1 MKLKRIAGL
10 VLCLCM
16 VITLLPM
23 TAFAADGAKTYT
35 FNSSQITSQPTSD
48 LRANVYFKGDTIVFT
63 PDVIES
69 FTSSDHGVCKAP
81 NVGLKI
87 GCGADVT
94 GGICSVNT
102 YSSDGSGYMVSFTI
116 TSDNPVTL
124 DYKGAGPTGIKTT
137 PDADNNYY
145 AYRYLELQFV
155 AHPTSYPIN
164 YDLGTYG
171 SWPSGTNP
179 PTSLELDGNKDS
191 YTLQIPTPQSNDSSY
206 YFTNWQISENVKI
219 LSNPNISTGSTAT
232 VFPINGVVKLPFTI
246 CKAEVPYATIEEH
259 FTITAVWSN
268 APRTAAPKFSVAGG
282 TYSSTQN
289 VALSCTT
296 SNATIRYTTDGSVPT
311 RFSTQ
316 YTVPIEVSSTTTIIA
331 RAFSPDD
338 VYGIEDSEAVS
349 ATYTINTQPPALST
363 VATPTFSPAGG
374 TFTSAQ
380 SVTLSCSTTGATIRY
395 TTNGN
400 DPTEAST
407 AFVADTPIAVSSTTT
422 IKAKAFKDGLTASEI
437 ASATYT
443 ITITPPAPAA
453 LSFTDSQNYDVP
465 AGSTGVAITPVDVSS
480 GVSGGSL
487 PYTFTFEGMPPAWL
501 DISNAGI
508 ITGTRPA
515 TAQTA
520 TTVAIKVTDSAT
532 PTVTASITISVG
544 AVTET
549 VQTSHPPSPPAP
561 PSPVISDPVV
571 DDCTATVT
579 TKVTPTLSGT
589 TASAA
594 IPAST
599 AKNAVSSALKS
610 AAESGTAPVVEIA
623 LDIIAR
629 ADGMKV
635 TLPTAA
641 IETLSENENAVLA
654 ITSDV
659 GDITL
664 DSAALAAVA
673 EQASASVSVS
683 IKPVDVSKL
692 NERQKEAV
700 GDAPVYDISI
710 TSGNVAISDL
720 DGGQATV
727 SVPYELADGQDADG
741 IVVYYLDDEGNIH
754 KCETTYDLATKTVSF
769 VTTHF
774 SKYVVGYDAIAAWVN
789 PFSDVTKSD
798 WFFEDAAYA
807 NLAGLMKGTSDTTFA
822 PHGATTRGMIV
833 EILYRLENKPAIT
846 GTCPFDDVASGKYY
860 ENAVTWAAANKIVD
874 GYGDAKFG
882 PEDPITREQ
891 IAAILYRYEQ
901 YNGGGFTGAWVF
913 PLNFPDAD
921 KVSDWAYEAMC
932 WCTMNGIINGNSD
945 GTLAPQGNAERC
957 QVAAILH
964 RFCENVK

>member
-1 MKLKRIAGL
+1 
-10 VLCLCM
+10 
-16 VITLLPM
+16 
-23 TAFAADGAKTYT
+23 
-35 FNSSQITSQPTSD
+35 
-48 LRANVYFKGDTIVFT
+48 
-63 PDVIES
+63 
-69 FTSSDHGVCKAP
+69 
-81 NVGLKI
+81 
-87 GCGADVT
+87 
-94 GGICSVNT
+94 
-102 YSSDGSGYMVSFTI
+102 
-116 TSDNPVTL
+116 
-124 DYKGAGPTGIKTT
+124 
-137 PDADNNYY
+137 
-145 AYRYLELQFV
+145 
-155 AHPTSYPIN
+155 
-164 YDLGTYG
+164 
-171 SWPSGTNP
+171 
-179 PTSLELDGNKDS
+179 
-191 YTLQIPTPQSNDSSY
+191 
-206 YFTNWQISENVKI
+206 
-219 LSNPNISTGSTAT
+219 
-232 VFPINGVVKLPFTI
+232 
-246 CKAEVPYATIEEH
+246 
-259 FTITAVWSN
+259 
-268 APRTAAPKFSVAGG
+268 VAGG

-549 VQTSHPPSPPAP
+549 VQTSDPPSPPAP

>member
-1 MKLKRIAGL
+1 
-10 VLCLCM
+10 
-16 VITLLPM
+16 
-23 TAFAADGAKTYT
+23 
-35 FNSSQITSQPTSD
+35 
-48 LRANVYFKGDTIVFT
+48 
-63 PDVIES
+63 
-69 FTSSDHGVCKAP
+69 
-81 NVGLKI
+81 
-87 GCGADVT
+87 
-94 GGICSVNT
+94 
-102 YSSDGSGYMVSFTI
+102 
-116 TSDNPVTL
+116 
-124 DYKGAGPTGIKTT
+124 
-137 PDADNNYY
+137 
-145 AYRYLELQFV
+145 
-155 AHPTSYPIN
+155 
-164 YDLGTYG
+164 
-171 SWPSGTNP
+171 
-179 PTSLELDGNKDS
+179 
-191 YTLQIPTPQSNDSSY
+191 
-206 YFTNWQISENVKI
+206 
-219 LSNPNISTGSTAT
+219 
-232 VFPINGVVKLPFTI
+232 
-246 CKAEVPYATIEEH
+246 
-259 FTITAVWSN
+259 
-268 APRTAAPKFSVAGG
+268 
-282 TYSSTQN
+282 
-289 VALSCTT
+289 
-296 SNATIRYTTDGSVPT
+296 
-311 RFSTQ
+311 
-316 YTVPIEVSSTTTIIA
+316 
-331 RAFSPDD
+331 
-338 VYGIEDSEAVS
+338 
-349 ATYTINTQPPALST
+349 
-363 VATPTFSPAGG
+363 
-374 TFTSAQ
+374 
-380 SVTLSCSTTGATIRY
+380 
-395 TTNGN
+395 
-400 DPTEAST
+400 
-407 AFVADTPIAVSSTTT
+407 
-422 IKAKAFKDGLTASEI
+422 
-437 ASATYT
+437 
-443 ITITPPAPAA
+443 
-453 LSFTDSQNYDVP
+453 
-465 AGSTGVAITPVDVSS
+465 
-480 GVSGGSL
+480 
-487 PYTFTFEGMPPAWL
+487 
-501 DISNAGI
+501 
-508 ITGTRPA
+508 
-515 TAQTA
+515 
-520 TTVAIKVTDSAT
+520 
-532 PTVTASITISVG
+532 
-544 AVTET
+544 
-549 VQTSHPPSPPAP
+549 
-561 PSPVISDPVV
+561 V